1 MNEYKPGTIRIV
13 YLLAAFLFLAAF
25 LMATLSCKKS
35 MSSTTFPP
43 PIQDTDVNTTVNGDT
58 AWEIGG
64 SNYAM
69 YSVGNYLEYP
79 TDSDWVIPYNLRPV
93 IGTYHLAPD
102 TVRKQLAIMY
112 NNGQRKIALDLWY
125 ADLSRE
131 NWLVDSPLNG
141 HLVNANYGKLLPQH
155 QQNLINLLND
165 IVNQGFNQIMFRFD
179 TQGDSDPRG
188 WGSVWYEDRY
198 LNDWSFVSSTKAT
211 IQKTLNGK
219 AIKVL
224 YDLDGELAGIDSGQA
239 KVYFQRMWG
248 DYVKNYGSHN
258 TIGFSFAVSPPRSF
272 SDAIALYDKVG
283 KRPDIYGFDIYGD
296 EFAGLAYLQNVLQ
309 AAGDQNKPVF
319 MEEAYYNDQDAHLQI
334 MQARSALHLNLKFIM
349 QWPVARGAIQPNFSV
364 QFPADYSAYLQ

>member
-1 MNEYKPGTIRIV
+1 MNEYKQGTIRII
-13 YLLAAFLFLAAF
+13 YLIAAFLLLAAFI
-25 LMATLSCKKS
+25 MATLSCRKS
-35 MSSTTFPP
+35 VSNSSVGT
-43 PIQDTDVNTTVNGDT
+43 IHDTDVNTTVNGDT
-58 AWEIGG
+58 TWEIGG
-64 SNYAM
+64 SNYPM
-69 YSVGNYLEYP
+69 YSVGKYLEYP
-79 TDSDWVIPYNLRPV
+79 TDSVWVIPYNMRPV

-125 ADLSRE
+125 SDFSRDG
-131 NWLVDSPLNG
+131 NLVDSPLYG
-141 HLVNANYGKLLPQH
+141 HVVSATMGKLIPQH
-155 QQNLINLLND
+155 EQNLINLLND
-165 IVNQGFNQIMFRFD
+165 IVNQGFDQIMFRFD

-188 WGSVWYEDRY
+188 WGNTWYEDRY

-211 IQKTLNGK
+211 VQKTLEGK
-219 AIKVL
+219 SIKVL

-309 AAGDQNKPVF
+309 SVGDQNKPVF
-319 MEEAYYNDQDAHLQI
+319 MEEAYYNDPEAYQQI

-349 QWPVARGAIQPNFSV
+349 QWPEQRGAVQQNFSV
-364 QFPADYSAYLQ
+364 QYPADYSAYLQ